1 MTELKDLKK
10 LILLCR
16 QQGVQSIRFNGVELH
31 LNELPQAIDKRKYP
45 DLSPSMPIIPGGV
58 SEHTKIVTDELTDEQ
73 LLFYSSSDN
82 QEQHS

>member
-31 LNELPQAIDKRKYP
+31 LTDAPTRIDTRKYP
-45 DLSPSMPIIPGGV
+45 DLTAKGQAEPLSPGGITEQTRIITEEL
-58 SEHTKIVTDELTDEQ
+58 SEEQ
-73 LLFYSSSDN
+73 LLFYSASGNS
-82 QEQHS
+82 Q